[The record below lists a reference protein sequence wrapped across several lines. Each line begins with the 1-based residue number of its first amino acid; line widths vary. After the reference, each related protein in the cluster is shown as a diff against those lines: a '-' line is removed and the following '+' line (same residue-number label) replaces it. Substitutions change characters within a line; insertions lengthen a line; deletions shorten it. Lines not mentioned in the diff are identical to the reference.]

1 MLELVFDICAAVV
14 ALYAGFLMFKML
26 FTRF

>member
-1 MLELVFDICAAVV
+1 MVELVFDICASVI
-14 ALYAGFLMFKML
+14 ALYGGFLMFKML